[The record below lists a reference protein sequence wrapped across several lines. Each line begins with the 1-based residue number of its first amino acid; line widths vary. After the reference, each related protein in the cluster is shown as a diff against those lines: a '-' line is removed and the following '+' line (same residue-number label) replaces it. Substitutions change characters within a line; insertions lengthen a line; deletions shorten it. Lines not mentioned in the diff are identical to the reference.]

1 MKGVSEADGSVLAL
15 IVSGLIASQGPLPPP
30 QASPPAK
37 SAEIQLHG
45 RFVPLAARKTASYE
59 LVQGH
64 IIFKAV
70 VAGRDVWALLDTGA
84 ERSLI
89 DTALATSAGLHIGDP
104 EGRLRTSTGSFIPKR
119 RVSDVRIAVADQLE
133 IQSPAVAGMDMTAL
147 SQAIGRKVEFVLGA
161 ELLSLTAL
169 KLDPA
174 KRTLDLY
181 PSGAL
186 RPPNGFPAL
195 PLKGGYRIEILVDN
209 KPVLVDL
216 DLGAAGAL
224 TLEPEA
230 WARVGPANARVVT
243 GQTRGADGQGRTA
256 DFGVLPLVV
265 LGDNRFTNVR
275 TKIMS
280 WSDKDTEG
288 AIGMELLDQLFL
300 VLDAR
305 AGKMWLAPRRG
316 PPPSP

>member
-1 MKGVSEADGSVLAL
+1 MDGVSEADVSVLAL
-15 IVSGLIASQGPLPPP
+15 IVSGLLAGQDPSPSP

-37 SAEIQLHG
+37 SAEIQFQA
-45 RFVPLAARKTASYE
+45 RFVPLAARKTAPYE

-89 DTALATSAGLHIGDP
+89 DISLATSAGLSVGAP
-104 EGRLRTSTGSFIPKR
+104 EGTLRTSTGSFIPKR
-119 RVSDVRIAVADQLE
+119 RVSNVRIAIADQLE

-147 SQAIGRKVEFVLGA
+147 SEAVGRKIEFVLGA
-161 ELLSLTAL
+161 EFLSLTAL
-169 KLDPA
+169 KLDPVR
-174 KRTLDLY
+174 RTLDLY

-186 RPPNGFPAL
+186 RPPSGFPSL
-195 PLKGGYRIEILVDN
+195 PLKGGYRIEILVDA

-243 GQTRGADGQGRTA
+243 GETKGADGQGRTS
-256 DFGVLPLVV
+256 DFGVLPLMAI
-265 LGDNRFTNVR
+265 GDNRFTNVR
-275 TKIMS
+275 TKIMP

-288 AIGMELLDQLFL
+288 AVGMALLDQLL
-300 VLDAR
+300 IVLDVK
-305 AGKMWLAPRRG
+305 AGTMWLAPRRE
-316 PPPSP
+316 PK